1 MTISLY
7 FKHLV
12 NAYLEKKKNKIQGKE
27 MEEMLSLYTG
37 TIIIYSVLFMY
48 LEFQFQ
54 YNLIELKII
63 FDLKDYLWLDE

>member
-12 NAYLEKKKNKIQGKE
+12 NAYLKKKKKIRSKE
-27 MEEMLSLYTG
+27 RKWKKCYHFIQEL
-37 TIIIYSVLFMY
+37 IIYSVLFMY

>member
-1 MTISLY
+1 
-7 FKHLV
+7 
-12 NAYLEKKKNKIQGKE
+12 

>member
-7 FKHLV
+7 YKHLV
-12 NAYLEKKKNKIQGKE
+12 NVYLKKKKNKIQGKE

-37 TIIIYSVLFMY
+37 TNHLQCIIMMY

>member
-1 MTISLY
+1 
-7 FKHLV
+7 
-12 NAYLEKKKNKIQGKE
+12 

-48 LEFQFQ
+48 LKFQFQ

>member
-1 MTISLY
+1 
-7 FKHLV
+7 
-12 NAYLEKKKNKIQGKE
+12 

-37 TIIIYSVLFMY
+37 TNHLQCIIMMY

>member
-1 MTISLY
+1 
-7 FKHLV
+7 
-12 NAYLEKKKNKIQGKE
+12 

-37 TIIIYSVLFMY
+37 TNYLQCIIMMY